1 MALLSDSWK
10 VDALVVLLGILTI
23 IYLLVKR
30 RYSYWER
37 KGFKYLPDVSYL
49 FGHFNRAFLQKETFA
64 ETVERVYHSSDE
76 PFIGIYSVFR
86 PILLFRDPTL
96 IRQILIK
103 DFSYFTDRGKYQT

>member
-10 VDALVVLLGILTI
+10 VDALAVFVGILTI
-23 IYLLVKR
+23 IYWLVRR
-30 RYSYWER
+30 RYTYWER
-37 KGFKYLPDVSYL
+37 KGFKYLPGVSYL

-86 PILLFRDPTL
+86 PILLFRDPEL
-96 IRQILIK
+96 IRGILIK
-103 DFSYFTDRGKYQT
+103 DFSYFTDRGKS